1 MSISA
6 LINPVSGKILSQYL
20 PTQPPVILPKATVIK
35 FQWSGQIIELSEPGI
50 YMVDSGDFIDC
61 RIDLTD
67 YRATAENV
75 GSYFVFLLSN
85 NCTEE
90 IPVACYLSDNSTYLL
105 YLLPEHRNTWN
116 VLWYGG
122 ATAFYTNLVH
132 TWDE

>member
-35 FQWSGQIIELSEPGI
+35 FQWSGQSIYLTEPGI
-50 YMVDSGDFIDC
+50 YMVDSGVFTDC
-61 RIDLTD
+61 KLRLFT

-90 IPVACYLSDNSTYLL
+90 ITIACYLSDNTPYLL
-105 YLLPEHRNTWN
+105 YLLPEHHNTWN

-122 ATAFYTNLVH
+122 ATAYYTNLVH
-132 TWDE
+132 TWN